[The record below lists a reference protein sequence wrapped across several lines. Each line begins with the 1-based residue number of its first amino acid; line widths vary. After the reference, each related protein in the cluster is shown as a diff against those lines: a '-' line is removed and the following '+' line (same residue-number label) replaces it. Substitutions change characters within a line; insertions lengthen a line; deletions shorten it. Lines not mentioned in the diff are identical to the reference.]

1 VQADAALVERVLQNL
16 VDNALRYSE
25 PGMPVM
31 VRVAARA
38 GETAVTVTDRGM
50 GVPADELPR
59 LFERFY
65 RSTRTRSMP
74 GTGLGLYSSRLIV
87 ENHGGRIWAEGNAG
101 GGSTFGF
108 SLPLHSAVD

>member
-1 VQADAALVERVLQNL
+1 
-16 VDNALRYSE
+16 
-25 PGMPVM
+25 
-31 VRVAARA
+31 
-38 GETAVTVTDRGM
+38 
-50 GVPADELPR
+50 
-59 LFERFY
+59 
-65 RSTRTRSMP
+65 MP